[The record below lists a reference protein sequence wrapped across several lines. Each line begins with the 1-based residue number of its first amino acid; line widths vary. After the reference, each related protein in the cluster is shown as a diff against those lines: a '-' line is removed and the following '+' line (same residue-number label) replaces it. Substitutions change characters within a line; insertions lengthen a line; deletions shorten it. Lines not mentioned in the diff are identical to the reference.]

1 MEILHRPV
9 MVREVIEY
17 LEPKDGGVYFDG
29 TVGNGGHA
37 EAILEAIP
45 GADST
50 VIGVDIDPEAAD
62 TARSRLSRYGE
73 RAKIYHRSYT
83 EIEEVIEEAGF
94 SGIDGIILDL
104 GMGLHQLNSEDR
116 GFSIDR
122 GGPLDMR
129 YDAGLG
135 TSAREVVNRFPE
147 KELIR
152 IIRDFGEER
161 RARSV
166 ARGIV
171 RAREKRPIE
180 DSKELAE
187 IVRVSLGYSYR
198 SGGRSRIHPATR
210 TFMALRIY
218 VNNELSNI
226 EEFIPKGVGLLKT
239 GGRIVIISF
248 HSLED
253 RIVKLA
259 FRDFSKS
266 TDDGTA
272 PLLTLLTKKPLS
284 PDMDE
289 IRENPR
295 ARSAKLR
302 AAERIG
308 DGR

>member
-1 MEILHRPV
+1 MGSLHRPV

-17 LEPKDGGVYFDG
+17 LEPKGGGVYFDG

-37 EAILEAIP
+37 EAILDATL

-62 TARSRLSRYGE
+62 KARSRLSRYGK
-73 RAKIYHRSYT
+73 RVKVYHRSYT
-83 EIEEVIEEAGF
+83 EIDEVIEEAGF
-94 SGIDGIILDL
+94 SKVDGIILDL
-104 GMGLHQLNSEDR
+104 GIGLHQLNSGDR
-116 GFSIDR
+116 GFSIDL

-129 YDAGLG
+129 YDV
-135 TSAREVVNRFPE
+135 TSGASAKEVVNRLPE
-147 KELIR
+147 KDLIQ
-152 IIRDFGEER
+152 IIRDLGEEK

-171 RAREKRPIE
+171 RAREKKPIE

-187 IVRVSLGYSYR
+187 IVRISLGYR
-198 SGGRSRIHPATR
+198 GRSRIHPATR

-218 VNNELSNI
+218 VNKELSNI
-226 EEFIPKGVGLLKT
+226 EEFIPKGVGFLKT

-266 TDDGTA
+266 KDDGTA
-272 PLLTLLTKKPLS
+272 PLLRVLTKKPLS
-284 PDMDE
+284 PDADE

-302 AAERIG
+302 AAERMD